1 MNEGKDRLCQSS
13 NSWSKF
19 MLIVLANI
27 FCRTKIM
34 TFDFHCYFAKCEPIH
49 GILSTAYSQ
58 IEHRLFITSSAIDA
72 VLLGLCEN

>member
-34 TFDFHCYFAKCEPIH
+34 TFDFHRYFAKCEPI
-49 GILSTAYSQ
+49 SN
-58 IEHRLFITSSAIDA
+58 E
-72 VLLGLCEN
+72 LGLGLELGS